1 MVDFSNGN
9 LCGASLELNSVLEKL
24 NTEKLDVK
32 NKLDE
37 AASTAAAA
45 FKEAKDELAG
55 LKDKLQTIEIPTLP
69 KLNLQAEIK
78 SLTSQ
83 IPGTPS
89 FLSSL
94 AKIKTEFEDDI
105 KSAGLS
111 LDTLVS
117 DATKAIS
124 GGGDVCALVPNLEKD
139 SGSTEPSVQK
149 PIAPKQAD
157 KPAET
162 EAPSV
167 VNQNPTI
174 VTKTEEIEE
183 KTVAWTWDEPT
194 PPKED
199 TGEYVVSQTTQTV
212 SITKTETTGGGSTIR
227 RSEPAKVT
235 PPEPQTNLANP
246 ETEGF
251 VDRPAREREFIK
263 FENLEISGDKI
274 TIKGLTYQPQLVSY
288 IAIYPGANPN
298 FLVQPKDSRIKEG
311 PLPNMPQ
318 NEFKALKA
326 VFKKEGQPPYYN
338 SDNGD
343 HAITILGS
351 RKTSLRRTEGLDEGG
366 EKATINSDGSVTVFS
381 FQGVPD
387 GNHPGNIN
395 STKSLHLDSGI
406 LSDKTGIVSR
416 AKFKE
421 SISKSGRFRNEDG
434 DYRLDRKLNKR
445 FGGFAAEIVYVYLD
459 NYNPDKKA

>member
-89 FLSSL
+89 FFSSL
-94 AKIKTEFEDDI
+94 ANIEKEFGDDI

-117 DATKAIS
+117 GATEAIA
-124 GGGDVCALVPNLEKD
+124 GGGDPCALVPNLEKEA
-139 SGSTEPSVQK
+139 GSTEPSVQK
-149 PIAPKQAD
+149 PAPVKQAA

-162 EAPSV
+162 EAPPV

-174 VTKTEEIEE
+174 VTKTVEIEE

-199 TGEYVVSQTTQTV
+199 TGSYVVSETTQTV
-212 SITKTETTGGGSTIR
+212 SITKTETTGGGSTIL

-235 PPEPQTNLANP
+235 PAEPQTNIANP

-251 VDRPAREREFIK
+251 VNKPTKTYQKIK
-263 FENLEISGDKI
+263 FENLQISGDKI
-274 TIKGLTYQPQLVSY
+274 TIKGLENTPQFITYVG
-288 IAIYPGANPN
+288 IYPGANPN

-311 PLPNMPQ
+311 LLPDMPE
-318 NEFKALKA
+318 NEFNSIKAA
-326 VFKKEGQPPYYN
+326 YEKEGKPPYYE
-338 SDNGD
+338 SDYGD
-343 HAITILGS
+343 HFITILGN
-351 RKTSLRRTEGLDEGG
+351 RGLKQKTAGLDESG
-366 EKATINSDGSVTVFS
+366 EKATINSDGSVSVFS
-381 FQGVPD
+381 YQGAPD

-395 STKSLHLDSGI
+395 STKALSLYKGR
-406 LSDKTGIVSR
+406 LSRKTGIRSK

-421 SISKSGRFRNEDG
+421 SKGKFRNENGSARRD
-434 DYRLDRKLNKR
+434 KNLNGR
-445 FGGFAAEIVYVYLD
+445 FGGFAAEVGYVYLD

>member
-1 MVDFSNGN
+1 MVDFSNPN
-9 LCGASLELNSVLEKL
+9 ICGASPELNDVMSKL
-24 NTEKLDVK
+24 TAAKADAK
-32 NKLDE
+32 AKLDE

-45 FKEAKDELAG
+45 FEEAQNELAG
-55 LKDKLQTIEIPTLP
+55 LKDKLQTIEIPSLP

-89 FLSSL
+89 FLFSL

-105 KSAGLS
+105 KSAGLE

-199 TGEYVVSQTTQTV
+199 TGEYAVSQTTQTV

-235 PPEPQTNLANP
+235 PPEPKTNVANP

-251 VDRPAREREFIK
+251 VDRPIKTYQKIK

-274 TIKGLTYQPQLVSY
+274 TIKGLENTPQFITYVG
-288 IAIYPGANPN
+288 IYPGANPN

-311 PLPNMPQ
+311 PLPNMPD
-318 NEFKALKA
+318 NEFRALQA
-326 VFKKEGQPPYYN
+326 VFKKEGKPPYYE
-338 SDNGD
+338 SDYGD
-343 HAITILGS
+343 HFITILGA
-351 RKTSLRRTEGLDEGG
+351 RGLKQKTAGLDEGG
-366 EKATINSDGSVTVFS
+366 EKATINSDGSVSVFS
-381 FQGVPD
+381 YQGAPD
-387 GNHPGNIN
+387 GNHPGNII
-395 STKSLHLDSGI
+395 STSLLGLDSGI

-416 AKFKE
+416 AKFK
-421 SISKSGRFRNEDG
+421 KNPRGVFRNENGGRRSDR
-434 DYRLDRKLNKR
+434 RLNER
-445 FGGFAAEIVYVYLD
+445 FGGFAAEVGYVYLD

>member
-1 MVDFSNGN
+1 MVDFKNPN
-9 LCGASLELNSVLEKL
+9 ICGASPELNDVMSKL
-24 NTEKLDVK
+24 TAAKADAK
-32 NKLDE
+32 AKLDE

-45 FKEAKDELAG
+45 FEEAQNELAG
-55 LKDKLQTIEIPTLP
+55 LKDKLQTIEIPSLP

-89 FLSSL
+89 FISAL

-105 KSAGLS
+105 KSAGLE

-274 TIKGLTYQPQLVSY
+274 IIKGLTHQPQLVSH

-298 FLVQPKDSRIKEG
+298 FLVQPKDSRIKKG
-311 PLPNMPQ
+311 PLPNMTQ

-326 VFKKEGQPPYYN
+326 AFEKEGKPPYYN

-351 RKTSLRRTEGLDEGG
+351 RKTSLQRKEGLGEGG

-381 FQGVPD
+381 YQGVPD

-395 STKSLHLDSGI
+395 STRALSITSGFT
-406 LSDKTGIVSR
+406 DKNGLVSKG
-416 AKFKE
+416 KFIE
-421 SISKSGRFRNEDG
+421 SRRRFRNENG
-434 DYRLDRKLNKR
+434 LRRSDRSLNKR
-445 FGGFAAEIVYVYLD
+445 YGGFAAEIVYVYLD